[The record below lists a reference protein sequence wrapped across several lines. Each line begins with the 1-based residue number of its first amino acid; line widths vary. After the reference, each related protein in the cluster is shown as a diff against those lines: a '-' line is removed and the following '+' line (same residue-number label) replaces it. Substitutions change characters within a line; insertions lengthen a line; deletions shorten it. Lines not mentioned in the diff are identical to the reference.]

1 MIMEEQ
7 TRHLLEVNKR
17 FGNSLL
23 SAVTLSQQSDAFV
36 EEFKVPYFPLL
47 ILTLSTNTKSLLG
60 LVIHH

>member
-1 MIMEEQ
+1 MLMEQQ

-36 EEFKVPYFPLL
+36 EEFKVNADNILSRDINVYFFR
-47 ILTLSTNTKSLLG
+47 SF
-60 LVIHH
+60 

>member
-1 MIMEEQ
+1 MNLKVKMLMEEQ

-36 EEFKVPYFPLL
+36 EEFKVGHVC
-47 ILTLSTNTKSLLG
+47 SSL
-60 LVIHH
+60 

>member
-1 MIMEEQ
+1 MLMEEQ

-36 EEFKVPYFPLL
+36 EEFKVGHFLFVL
-47 ILTLSTNTKSLLG
+47 VTSFASLRF
-60 LVIHH
+60 VIK

>member
-1 MIMEEQ
+1 MLMEEQ

-36 EEFKVPYFPLL
+36 EELKV
-47 ILTLSTNTKSLLG
+47 TKSPFIFLRLL
-60 LVIHH
+60 LFYDVAFATA